1 MCKGNI
7 YQNLAEKLCLI
18 LFFLQE
24 KVKSSI
30 SKLKDLHLSSNSE
43 AVKEATEVW
52 KVAYNYSNNNNNNN
66 NNNNIKLLALNFLNN
81 FNNAFN
87 FD

>member
-1 MCKGNI
+1 MFI
-7 YQNLAEKLCLI
+7 FI
-18 LFFLQE
+18 FPIQE

-52 KVAYNYSNNNNNNN
+52 KVAYNYSNNNNNN
-66 NNNNIKLLALNFLNN
+66 IKLLALNFLNN

>member
-1 MCKGNI
+1 MCQCNI
-7 YQNLAEKLCLI
+7 YQNVAEKLCFF

-24 KVKSSI
+24 KVKSSV
-30 SKLKDLHLSSNSE
+30 SKLKDLHLLSNSE

-52 KVAYNYSNNNNNNN
+52 KVVCNYSN
-66 NNNNIKLLALNFLNN
+66 NNNNIKLLALNVLNN

-87 FD
+87 FN